1 MRTYGDELVDLLSA
15 ATDVL
20 RDLPARAHRLTGPD
34 LDAMLPVID
43 RLAAMA
49 EVGRLT
55 VTTEAA
61 DRGDVPSSFAELRDR
76 DRDRDQDRPAWSGGM
91 APRPSRALLRA

>member
-20 RDLPARAHRLTGPD
+20 RDLPARAHRLAGPD

-55 VTTEAA
+55 VTTEAV
-61 DRGDVPSSFAELRDR
+61 DRGDVPSSFVELRERDR
-76 DRDRDQDRPAWSGGM
+76 DRDRPAWSGGM